1 MRYNINQ
8 IYHLNQP
15 KAPDD
20 LIKDLFLQVSLP
32 ELSLLG
38 EKKKTKQNKFRMHC
52 KRNHDPKHMTMLQF
66 ISNDL
71 NQFNTHQ

>member
-1 MRYNINQ
+1 MFFPKRVFVRYNINQ

-20 LIKDLFLQVSLP
+20 LLQDLFLQVSLP

-38 EKKKTKQNKFRMHC
+38 EKN
-52 KRNHDPKHMTMLQF
+52 
-66 ISNDL
+66 
-71 NQFNTHQ
+71 